1 MKIALKS
8 TDPIEARRVK
18 QKGYSQLTGA
28 ILDSIFCLFFFLLA
42 INCCL
47 HVKITSLWTLFAC
60 LNVFV
65 EADRIRRIGIDPV
78 CSESCLTVPPTLG
91 EASGVSA
98 AVLPSAVAPCSCKN
112 LRPSRGSEEV
122 TRRGLQDIFPV
133 AAAGLCGRQG
143 SKMSLHVHR
152 TQRWAHLKFTAFLGL
167 FPYASAQEQTLD
179 YKILQPILVYL
190 QSIV

>member
-1 MKIALKS
+1 MHIWNRNQCNLEYHVWNPRKLYFTPQFIMLQQNWVIFYDDAIKIALKS

-78 CSESCLTVPPTLG
+78 CSESCLTECHPHWGWP
-91 EASGVSA
+91 A
-98 AVLPSAVAPCSCKN
+98 
-112 LRPSRGSEEV
+112 GS
-122 TRRGLQDIFPV
+122 L
-133 AAAGLCGRQG
+133 
-143 SKMSLHVHR
+143 
-152 TQRWAHLKFTAFLGL
+152 
-167 FPYASAQEQTLD
+167 
-179 YKILQPILVYL
+179 L
-190 QSIV
+190 QSCLQLWPRAPARA